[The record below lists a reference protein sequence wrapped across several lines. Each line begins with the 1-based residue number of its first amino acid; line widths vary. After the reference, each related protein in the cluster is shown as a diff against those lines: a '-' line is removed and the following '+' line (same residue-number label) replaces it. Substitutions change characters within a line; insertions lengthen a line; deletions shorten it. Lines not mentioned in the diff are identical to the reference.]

1 MLTRSKYWLSGAV
14 LATALGSVHAGDGI
28 RAHDAQPFDIEHA
41 LAIAFEH
48 NPELAAAGR
57 EIGIAEGGRRQ
68 AGLIPNPTLSW
79 ESEGLKKRETT
90 GTLLL
95 SQPIELGGKRRARIQ
110 VAERA
115 QNAADVGLEFK
126 RNELAATVIAAF
138 YEALRAQARQDL
150 AQQSNEL
157 AERGMQ
163 VAQGR
168 VDAGKSAPLEATR
181 AQIQREA
188 IRLELN
194 EARRLRSNAMR
205 QLAVALGGE
214 QPPADRLQGDPA
226 RFPPRP
232 EAETLLA
239 QLGESA
245 ELHLAALQI
254 EQGEAAL
261 ALEKSHR
268 ISDLNVNVGT
278 QYQGAEG
285 HQVGVLGVSM
295 PLPLFNRN
303 QGNVYAATQR
313 TDQARDLRNA
323 TELRLRAETQQALEQ
338 WANAQISVEA
348 YQRQILPAAQ
358 RTVDTALRG
367 FQMGKFGFL
376 DVLDAQ
382 RTLIATRNQY
392 LQALAEVGGAWAQIV
407 RIYGDATTTA
417 PH

>member
-1 MLTRSKYWLSGAV
+1 M
-14 LATALGSVHAGDGI
+14 ALGSVQAGNSIHA
-28 RAHDAQPFDIEHA
+28 RDAQPFDIEHA
-41 LAIAFEH
+41 LVIAFEQ

-57 EIGIAEGGRRQ
+57 EIGIAQGGRRQ

-110 VAERA
+110 VAEQAR
-115 QNAADVGLEFK
+115 NAAGVGLELK
-126 RNELAATVIAAF
+126 RNALAATVIAAF
-138 YEALRAQARQDL
+138 YEALRAQARLDL
-150 AQQSNEL
+150 AQQSSEL
-157 AERGMQ
+157 GERGMR

-181 AQIQREA
+181 AQIQLEA

-194 EARRLRSNAMR
+194 EARRLCSKAIR
-205 QLAVALGGE
+205 QLTVALGGE
-214 QPPADRLQGDPA
+214 QPPGDRLQGDPA

-232 EAETLLA
+232 ELETLLA
-239 QLGESA
+239 QLDQSA
-245 ELHLAALQI
+245 ALRLAALQI
-254 EQGEAAL
+254 DQGEAAL

-268 ISDLNVNVGT
+268 IADLNVNLGT

-313 TDQARDLRNA
+313 ADQARDLRNA
-323 TELRLRAETQQALEQ
+323 TELRLRAETQQAIEQ
-338 WANAQISVEA
+338 WSNAQISVEA
-348 YQRQILPAAQ
+348 YQLRILPAAQ
-358 RTVDTALRG
+358 KTVDTALRG
-367 FQMGKFGFL
+367 FQMGKFAFL

-382 RTLIATRNQY
+382 RTLIASRNQY
-392 LQALAEVGGAWAQIV
+392 LQALAEVGDAWVQIV
-407 RIYGDATTTA
+407 GIYGDATA
-417 PH
+417 AH